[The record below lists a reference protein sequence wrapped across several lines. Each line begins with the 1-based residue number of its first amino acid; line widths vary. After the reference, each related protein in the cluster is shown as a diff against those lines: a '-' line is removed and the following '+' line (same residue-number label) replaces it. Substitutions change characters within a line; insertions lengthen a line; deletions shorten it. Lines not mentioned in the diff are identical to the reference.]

1 MSEFQPDV
9 IDAQICYLLVMPCDE
24 RPLTAA
30 PQPLQ
35 RLRDAPYFEAIDVE
49 VRITGSETIVHD
61 GVSISIHYQTYDGV
75 VQIAECYFSLPDVL
89 SINSLQAKARVQAA
103 LRSHLTATRPQRG
116 DMVEEYA
123 VMMVSTVDGT
133 PDEFIDRNGQTLAR
147 FMRTQREVFGP
158 REIDDI
164 LISRVRYSEA
174 DLTVVDW
181 EGAVIISPEGDFQS
195 DIELLKI
202 GNYQLL
208 RYRLLDDAIDQN
220 LTAVSQNLHEGARS
234 TLLPTRS
241 KRVLRQVVEQRLA
254 LTLGFENINQSLLL
268 IGDWYTAQL
277 YRVIYDEFYLD
288 EWEAV
293 IQAKLENLE
302 SIIQVIRE
310 NFEFSWARFLE
321 LVQIAGWLLLLL
333 GYFGLFFLDLRAYQ

>member
-1 MSEFQPDV
+1 MSEPPPDV

-24 RPLTAA
+24 HPPGVS
-30 PQPLQ
+30 PQPVQ
-35 RLRDAPYFEAIDVE
+35 RLRDAPYFDAIDVD
-49 VRITGSETIVHD
+49 VRLTGSETIVHD
-61 GVSISIHYQTYDGV
+61 GVPISIHYQTYDGV

-89 SINSLQAKARVQAA
+89 SPQSLQTKARVQAA
-103 LRSHLTATRPQRG
+103 LRARLTASQPQLG

-123 VMMVSTVDGT
+123 VMMVSAVDG
-133 PDEFIDRNGQTLAR
+133 PLDDFIERNGPTLAR

-158 REIDDI
+158 REVDDI

-181 EGAVIISPEGDFQS
+181 EGAVIISAEGDFQS

-208 RYRLLDDAIDQN
+208 RYRLLDEAIDQN

-234 TLLPTRS
+234 SLWPTRS
-241 KRVLRQVVEQRLA
+241 KRVLRQVVEQRLT
-254 LTLGFENINQSLLL
+254 LTLGFEKINQSLLL
-268 IGDWYTAQL
+268 IGDWYTAKL
-277 YRVIYDEFYLD
+277 YRAIYDEFYLD

-293 IQAKLENLE
+293 IKAKLENLE

-333 GYFGLFFLDLRAYQ
+333 GYFVLFFLDLRAYQ